1 MEAVLSRPVSI
12 PIGKEAKIKED
23 EAYQELIS
31 EDLLNTIEEMENRI
45 AIPLLNAENLE
56 EKFVQLRKEFEP
68 LDLRIGEWAIS
79 LWDKNPSV
87 AEKIF
92 ESSKSTIKEKAKTVL
107 DEYDRDTLCL
117 ILDLCLHLN
126 NKEAL
131 ELAEHLNLTEE
142 AASSLLENAINL
154 DMCNFAVNIGL
165 SQENELKGRELQNMR
180 TLIQW
185 AKTYAIKYTNEFAM
199 LLRVSQ
205 VPALKDKLEG
215 LEDFE
220 DGLELIE
227 CEKEA
232 QKEPFVS
239 WHEVRAEL

>member
-12 PIGKEAKIKED
+12 PIGKDAKIKKNK
-23 EAYQELIS
+23 AYQELIS
-31 EDLLNTIEEMENRI
+31 EDLLDIIEEIENRI
-45 AIPLLNAENLE
+45 VMPLLNAENLE
-56 EKFVQLRKEFEP
+56 DRFGQLRKEFKP
-68 LDLRIGEWAIS
+68 LDLRIGEWTIS
-79 LWDKNPSV
+79 LWEKHPSL
-87 AEKIF
+87 AEKFF
-92 ESSKSTIKEKAKTVL
+92 ESSKSLIKEKTEAVL

-126 NKEAL
+126 KDAL
-131 ELAEHLNLTEE
+131 ELAKHFSLTQE

-165 SQENELKGRELQNMR
+165 SQESELKGRELQNMR

-185 AKTYAIKYTNEFAM
+185 AKTYAIKYTDEFAM

-205 VPALKDKLEG
+205 VPALKDKLDE

-227 CEKEA
+227 CEKEM
-232 QKEPFVS
+232 QKEPLVS
-239 WHEVRAEL
+239 WDEVRAEL

>member
-23 EAYQELIS
+23 ETYQELIS
-31 EDLLNTIEEMENRI
+31 EDLLDTIEEIESRI
-45 AIPLLNAENLE
+45 VIPLLNAENLE
-56 EKFVQLRKEFEP
+56 ESFGQLRKEFEP
-68 LDLRIGEWAIS
+68 LDLRIGEWTIS
-79 LWDKNPSV
+79 LWDKHPSV

-92 ESSKSTIKEKAKTVL
+92 ESSKNIIKEKAKAVL
-107 DEYDRDTLCL
+107 NEYDRDTLCL
-117 ILDLCLHLN
+117 ILDLCLQLN
-126 NKEAL
+126 KDAL

-142 AASSLLENAINL
+142 AASPLFENAINL

-180 TLIQW
+180 TLIHW
-185 AKTYAIKYTNEFAM
+185 AKTYAIKYTDEFAM

-205 VPALKDKLEG
+205 VPVLKDKLEG

-227 CEKEA
+227 REKET
-232 QKEPFVS
+232 QKEPLVS
-239 WHEVRAEL
+239 WDEVKAEL

>member
-126 NKEAL
+126 KEAL